1 MPEKFSVKKRAKS
14 FTYAF
19 KGIKLLMRQHNAWIH
34 LAATVLVIAAGF
46 YFQLKPGRWRA
57 VIIAIGMVWT
67 AEAFNTAIEYL
78 VDLVSPEKNE
88 TAGKVKDIA
97 AGAVLIAAI
106 TAAIIGCV
114 VFIPEIISLF
124 Q

>member
-19 KGIKLLMRQHNAWIH
+19 KGIKLLMKQHNAWIH
-34 LAATVLVIAAGF
+34 LAATIVVIAAGF
-46 YFQLKPGRWRA
+46 YLKLSRDSWLA
-57 VIIAIGMVWT
+57 VIIAIGMVWS
-67 AEAFNTAIEYL
+67 AEAFNTALEHL
-78 VDLVSPEKNE
+78 VNLVSPEQNE

-106 TAAIIGCV
+106 AAAIIGCV